1 MEIFDSS
8 AFIILLMFVLLGSGA
23 WLFSA
28 FLLVSTLGLL
38 FVVDMN
44 PARIGAIMSQVMWRS
59 ASSWELSAIPLFI
72 LMGELIFHTD
82 IARRLFRGLSPWV
95 ERLPGRLLHANVGGC
110 TIFAAISGSSVA
122 TAATI
127 GKITIGE
134 LDERG
139 YDRDLSL
146 GSLAGAGTF
155 GLMIPPSINMIIYGV
170 IAEVSVAKMFAAG
183 VFPGLLLAVLY
194 SGYIVVRCW
203 FDPSKAPPAKR
214 ASWGD
219 RLRGLVDLAPVM
231 LLVFIVLGTIY
242 TGIAT
247 PSESAVMGLAATIVL
262 ALVGRQLTFAVFV
275 QALMSTVRTSAMIL
289 TLMTAASFMSAAM
302 GYMHVPQDVAAAIGS
317 LDISP
322 LQLVLLLAVFY
333 IVLGCFLDGISIML
347 MSLPIV
353 LPLVTAAGYDPI
365 WFGVFLI
372 VVTELGLIT
381 PPIGF
386 NLFVLQG
393 LTRLSLGRL
402 ARAAFPFFLLTC
414 LAGAILVA
422 FPELV
427 LWLPRVLF

>member
-1 MEIFDSS
+1 
-8 AFIILLMFVLLGSGA
+8 MFVLLGSGA